1 MRGGCLICLG
11 LGMLL
16 GQWID
21 SVFLCVLVGIVLV
34 LLGCCILRQR

>member
-21 SVFLCVLVGIVLV
+21 SVFLCVLVGIFLV